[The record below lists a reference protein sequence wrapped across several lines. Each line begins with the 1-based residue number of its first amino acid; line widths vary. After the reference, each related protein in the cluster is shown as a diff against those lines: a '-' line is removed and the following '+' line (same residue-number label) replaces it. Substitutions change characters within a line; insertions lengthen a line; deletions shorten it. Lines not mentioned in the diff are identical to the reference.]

1 MLHNIKIIPENEKLI
16 PKRQKEGD
24 TGYDGRSNYNV
35 IINRGET
42 VKIGLG
48 IKIEMPGYLECQI
61 RPRSGMSNNG
71 ILCHFGTVDSNY
83 RGEVMAIIT
92 NISNEILEIK
102 KFDRICQLVF
112 QLKTSVNFQITDYL
126 SESDRGDTGFGFSG
140 IQ

>member
-1 MLHNIKIIPENEKLI
+1 MLHNIKIIPENKKLI
-16 PKRQKEGD
+16 PTRQKKSD

-48 IKIEMPGYLECQI
+48 IKIEMPEYLECQV
-61 RPRSGMSNNG
+61 RPRSGMSSNG

-83 RGEVMAIIT
+83 RGEIMAIIT
-92 NISNEILEIK
+92 NISDKILEIK

-112 QLKTSVNFQITDYL
+112 QLKTSVYFQVTDSL
-126 SESDRGDTGFGFSG
+126 SESDRGETGFGFSG